1 MDPALEKIRT
11 EFIKEKENHKS
22 SELSSESENDESN
35 YEVKGGT
42 RKKRAT
48 LTISKKDQLIQ
59 TIYTG
64 NCYDNNPE
72 APLTLEVGGN

>member
-1 MDPALEKIRT
+1 M
-11 EFIKEKENHKS
+11 KENNHKS

-35 YEVKGGT
+35 YETKGGT
-42 RKKRAT
+42 RKKKT
-48 LTISKKDQLIQ
+48 LSIPKKDQLIQ

-64 NCYDNNPE
+64 NCYDNNNPE